1 MAGVGKRATLRPVR
15 ASYSIEQVENG
26 WTVSTNDGTV
36 FVFADSKE
44 LVVWFC
50 MVVGVPYEPK
60 LSELD
65 AGGITDPETGKGLR
79 LVRENEIPLSSEQI
93 TACDG

>member
-36 FVFADSKE
+36 FVFVDSKE
-44 LVVWFC
+44 LGAWFC

-65 AGGITDPETGKGLR
+65 AVEL
-79 LVRENEIPLSSEQI
+79 QI
-93 TACDG
+93 RKLAKAYV

>member
-1 MAGVGKRATLRPVR
+1 MDKRATVRPVR

-26 WTVSTNDGTV
+26 WTVSLMMGLF

-44 LVVWFC
+44 LVARFC

-65 AGGITDPETGKGLR
+65 AVEL
-79 LVRENEIPLSSEQI
+79 QI
-93 TACDG
+93 RKLAKAYV